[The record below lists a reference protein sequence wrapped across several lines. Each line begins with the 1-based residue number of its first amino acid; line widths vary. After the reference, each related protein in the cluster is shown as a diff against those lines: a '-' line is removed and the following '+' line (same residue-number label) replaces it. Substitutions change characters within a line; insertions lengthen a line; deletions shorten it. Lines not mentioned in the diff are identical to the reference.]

1 MSSDRYEWQV
11 GMALVVEE
19 WPGKEIKPGGVI
31 ARLTPT
37 QIVVGSGPTKLRFRR
52 SDGKAIGHASWA
64 SVRPSTPDDEPAL
77 TARQKGIAASDH
89 SRKCRRDLDTAVH
102 AGTWRW
108 PLSKVEA
115 VLAAIAAH
123 DEAAE

>member
-77 TARQKGIAASDH
+77 AARQKEIVALDH
-89 SRKCRRDLDTAVH
+89 ERKCRRDLDALLPATA
-102 AGTWRW
+102 W